1 MSKPDNRVDLP
12 VHLTDQEWYAL
23 MRRAHD
29 QDIALNQ
36 LVNQILTE
44 EIDRIEKEQAHDQA

>member
-12 VHLTDQEWYAL
+12 VHLTDQEWYSL

-29 QDIALNQ
+29 QDITLNQ

-44 EIDRIEKEQAHDQA
+44 EIDRIEKEQS

>member
-29 QDIALNQ
+29 QDITLNQ